1 MLETII
7 ALWLSCAITTSLYLT
22 YLMNNSQKE
31 ISKQVQ
37 ENKIQ
42 IKEEF
47 ALSNE
52 FLFLSFISIFF
63 VAMISG
69 PYAIYELSFNNTDI
83 KERFYDLVL
92 NAAKKDLT

>member
-69 PYAIYELSFNNTDI
+69 PYAIYKLSFNNADI